1 MRRGIS
7 FLLFCVLFAAATVF
21 AEEASLPAQEQAA
34 GEGRAPS
41 HEDRIIEEKEPA
53 PERKEA
59 EEEAT
64 AYEEKVAEEH
74 ASFEEA
80 APAPE
85 ENAAVSMSATPA
97 ERSEEQIFEEKDG
110 ILYSHGDLNYPAWSM
125 GNRVGAV
132 ADLSS
137 AYISDANEK
146 WRLIGFLSF
155 PVVLRARGGLTAA
168 IPLEEEMRECWFWQ
182 KVKTGDFFFNRDGI
196 PGNKVEGE
204 AFWRELSAYQMLL
217 ESAEANLAQMGG

>member
-1 MRRGIS
+1 MRRVVS
-7 FLLFCVLFAAATVF
+7 FMLFFAWFGAAAVF
-21 AEEASLPAQEQAA
+21 AEEAALPPQEQAV

-41 HEDRIIEEKEPA
+41 YEERIIEGK
-53 PERKEA
+53 
-59 EEEAT
+59 
-64 AYEEKVAEEH
+64 
-74 ASFEEA
+74 

-85 ENAAVSMSATPA
+85 KKIPEAQASAQE
-97 ERSEEQIFEEKDG
+97 ERVSEEPAPAAGQTDADEGPAVQENPTASEETVFVENDG
-110 ILYSHGDLNYPAWSM
+110 ILYYHGDPNFPVWSM

-137 AYISDANEK
+137 AYISETNEK
-146 WRLIGFLSF
+146 WRLVGFLSF
-155 PVVLRARGGLTAA
+155 PVVFRARGGLATA
-168 IPLEEEMRECWFWQ
+168 IPLEEEIRECWFWQ

-217 ESAEANLAQMGG
+217 EAAEANMALVGQ